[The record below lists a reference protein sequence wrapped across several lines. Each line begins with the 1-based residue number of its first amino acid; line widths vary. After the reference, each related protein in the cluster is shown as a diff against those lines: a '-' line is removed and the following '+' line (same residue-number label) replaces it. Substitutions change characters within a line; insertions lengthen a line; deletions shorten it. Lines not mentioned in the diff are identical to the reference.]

1 MSLCLSGI
9 KIEKTVL
16 EDTRSDGLL
25 LTGGEPL
32 GVAVGLGQRVEGGNP
47 STRLRGP
54 QWLYVA
60 WCGGI

>member
-16 EDTRSDGLL
+16 DITWLDGPL

-32 GVAVGLGQRVEGGNP
+32 DMVMGLGQRVEGGTSP
-47 STRLRGP
+47 ARDQGP
-54 QWLYVA
+54 LSFQVA
-60 WCGGI
+60 WCRGV